1 MSEKQVV
8 EKETKIDT
16 SKMNLFT
23 KIQNVRVELQK
34 RNIAKSGKNKFSGF
48 EYFELSDFLPH
59 INDLCLKYGLFT
71 FEDINS
77 TIATIT
83 AVDCD
88 NPDVV
93 FALSIPTA
101 EVELK
106 GANKI
111 QEIGSLLTYSRRY
124 LYLSLFA
131 ISDGDVLDATLNKD
145 EDKPV
150 KDKKP
155 TKTTE
160 KVEEDNKTKLKKL
173 CTELSSKGHREE
185 VQKLLM
191 EKANVKNPNSIS
203 DEKIITDILTEL
215 QKIEA

>member
-1 MSEKQVV
+1 MSE
-8 EKETKIDT
+8 EKKEIKKEETKIDT

-34 RNIAKSGKNKFSGF
+34 KNLTKSGKNKFSGF
-48 EYFELSDFLPH
+48 EYFELSDFLPYV
-59 INDLCLKYGLFT
+59 NELCLKYGLFT

-88 NPDVV
+88 NPEIV
-93 FALSIPTA
+93 FSLSIPTA

-131 ISDGDVLDATLNKD
+131 ISDGDVLDATLGDK
-145 EDKPV
+145 EDKPN
-150 KDKKP
+150 KSKKTDKSA
-155 TKTTE
+155 
-160 KVEEDNKTKLKKL
+160 EDDDKTKLKKL
-173 CTELSSKGHREE
+173 CTELTQNGKKNE
-185 VQKLLM
+185 VLETLQRV
-191 EKANVKNPNSIS
+191 AGIKNPNSIV
-203 DEKIITDILTEL
+203 DEKIIKQALEEL
-215 QKIEA
+215 QKLEA